1 MPLVFVEDLILALI
15 HSSEFAILT
24 VGPKEPQ
31 NRINLRHILSY
42 LTNSLLVTGFLLETN
57 CQLLNCHSTVF
68 LSTKF
73 WILLQT
79 TLLFTTKRSQ
89 ECVIVIQNVSAI
101 VLGNFILYEVLFFLL
116 FTLLSTDC

>member
-15 HSSEFAILT
+15 HSSEFAILS

-73 WILLQT
+73 RILL
-79 TLLFTTKRSQ
+79 
-89 ECVIVIQNVSAI
+89 
-101 VLGNFILYEVLFFLL
+101 
-116 FTLLSTDC
+116 